1 MAVAHAPAA
10 LVVSGV
16 DDLAERP
23 PDVVVSGLGF
33 PESVVV
39 DIAASVPVHLE
50 GVATSL
56 VVSPLL
62 VTALRV
68 VLGVFPLFGSV
79 PGHVLLKHGEVGVG
93 MNSVELSSRVKD
105 VLEALKIVGV
115 LELIIEV
122 FNDVLVDVRED
133 NLCP

>member
-1 MAVAHAPAA
+1 
-10 LVVSGV
+10 
-16 DDLAERP
+16 
-23 PDVVVSGLGF
+23 
-33 PESVVV
+33 
-39 DIAASVPVHLE
+39 
-50 GVATSL
+50 
-56 VVSPLL
+56 
-62 VTALRV
+62 
-68 VLGVFPLFGSV
+68 
-79 PGHVLLKHGEVGVG
+79 